1 MIDTRKT
8 EKIVIVTLWL
18 SAIVAII
25 ILPAIVSWVLV
36 NGIQVINLE
45 FLTGSP
51 YKFEYG
57 GILPQIIGSLY
68 LVSLCTLMAAPL
80 GLASA
85 IYLAEYA
92 PHNLITRIVRFFI
105 EALAGIPSIVIGL
118 FGLEFLVHY
127 LKLKTSLLSG
137 SLALAFM
144 ILPWIIRASEE
155 AINTVPDEYK
165 EASLALG
172 ATKWETI
179 VKVVVPAAIPG
190 IITGILL
197 GMGKA
202 IGETAV
208 VMLTAG
214 SGLEFFTPKGFQS
227 PTASLPLYIYK
238 LATQGH
244 TSQAMTRAFGASL
257 VLITLF
263 LSMSVGALLVRN
275 YYIRKLGAR

>member
-1 MIDTRKT
+1 MNPRRT
-8 EKIVIVTLWL
+8 EKAVKVGLWL
-18 SAIVAII
+18 SAIVTII
-25 ILPAIVSWVLV
+25 ILPVIVVWIML
-36 NGIQVINLE
+36 NGIQMINLE

-57 GILPQIIGSLY
+57 GIFPQMVGSLY
-68 LVSLCTLMAAPL
+68 LTCVCTLIAAPL

-85 IYLAEYA
+85 IYLTEYA
-92 PHNLITRIVRFFI
+92 PDNKITRMVRFFI
-105 EALAGIPSIVIGL
+105 ETLAGMPSIVIGL
-118 FGLEFLVHY
+118 FGLEFLIHY

-144 ILPWIIRASEE
+144 ILPWVIRASEE
-155 AINTVPDEYK
+155 AIKTVPDDYK
-165 EASLALG
+165 SASLALG

-179 VKVVVPAAIPG
+179 VKVVVPASVPG
-190 IITGILL
+190 ILTGILL

-214 SGLEFFTPKGFQS
+214 SGLETFFPSGLQS

-238 LATQGH
+238 MATQGH
-244 TSQAMTRAFGASL
+244 TSQAMSRAFGASL
-257 VLITLF
+257 VLIALF
-263 LSMSVGALLVRN
+263 LSMSVGALVVRN
-275 YYIRKLGAR
+275 YYMKKLRT